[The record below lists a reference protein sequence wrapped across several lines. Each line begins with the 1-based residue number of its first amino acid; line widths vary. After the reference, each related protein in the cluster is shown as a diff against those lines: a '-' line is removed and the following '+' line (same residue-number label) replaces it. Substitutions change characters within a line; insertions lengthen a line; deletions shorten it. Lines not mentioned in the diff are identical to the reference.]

1 MDYTLNIYNNGTY
14 ICTLGANHVNYDN
27 FIWWKLSELIKAY
40 ENQEISKEN
49 LDKAFETIG
58 FFYVIDEDDA
68 EKYATDYIDFAKK
81 VISLPDVPLFDF
93 DCVEDNTP
101 IKVIKHNNQ
110 YFSLY
115 EGDEQEYPMSNVEFE
130 DMDLL
135 FKKVVTFKEFDQIA
149 NFMMNIQDEHPEND
163 TDFILNNTYVLRLN
177 NI

>member
-14 ICTLGANHVNYDN
+14 ICTLGANHLYYDN

-40 ENQEISKEN
+40 ENQEISKES

-68 EKYATDYIDFAKK
+68 QKYATDYIDFTKK
-81 VISLPDVPLFDF
+81 VISLPDVPLFEF
-93 DCVEDNTP
+93 DDVEDNTP
-101 IKVIKHNNQ
+101 IKVVNRNGQ
-110 YFSLY
+110 YFALY
-115 EGDEQEYPMSNVEFE
+115 DDDEEYPMSHVEFN

-135 FKKVVTFKEFDQIA
+135 FKKVVTFKEFEKIA
-149 NFMMNIQDEHPEND
+149 NFMMDIQDEHPEND
-163 TDFILNNTYVLRLN
+163 TDFILNNTYVLRLF